1 MAGIAV
7 LAHSPLATA
16 LVSCA
21 EHVLGRS
28 PDVTAMDILPGE
40 CSADCAERVATELF
54 AVNQGDGLLLI
65 TDLPGAS
72 PCNIAAGAAKILKQ
86 RGVPVIVLG
95 GASASML
102 LKAINYRHLQLPEL
116 AEKAQS
122 GAAQSIV
129 CID

>member
-1 MAGIAV
+1 MVGIAV

-21 EHVLGRS
+21 EHVLGR
-28 PDVTAMDILPGE
+28 PPEVTAMDILPGE
-40 CSADCAERVATELF
+40 CSADCAERVANALF
-54 AVNQGDGLLLI
+54 PLSQGDGLLLI

-72 PCNIAAGAAKILKQ
+72 PCNIATGAANLLKN
-86 RGVPVIVLG
+86 RGIPVIVLG

-102 LKAINYRHLQLPEL
+102 IKAINYRHLALSEL
-116 AEKAQS
+116 ASKAQS
-122 GAAQSIV
+122 GAVQAIV